1 MSVNLDLKNCS
12 YSEDLYLTLLRS
24 KCRQLYL
31 QLMVD
36 VQLMATQCP
45 FEDIAKWG
53 NVTGYFNYYILWRIV
68 ILNLY

>member
-45 FEDIAKWG
+45 FEDIAEIG
-53 NVTGYFNYYILWRIV
+53 
-68 ILNLY
+68 